1 MADKSKTRVAVLMGG
16 PSAEH
21 DISLASGEKVCE
33 ALNRDKYEV
42 RPVVISKKGKWP
54 ITLAKL
60 KANFDVA
67 FVAMHGEYGEDGQIQ
82 RILEKAK
89 IPYTGSN
96 SRASEIGIDKVK
108 SSEVFEKAG
117 LRAPKFTLLAIKD
130 AKKISLEKI
139 RFIFPMVVKPAD
151 RGSSV
156 GISIVKKVQD
166 LLPAIQEAA
175 KFSKRIMLQEYING
189 REFTCGVLDVGDG
202 PEALP
207 PTEIIIHHSEFFDY
221 EAKYTAGMSREIT
234 PPEIPSEEIKKIQ
247 NIAVKAHRAIGAR
260 HFSRTDVI
268 QDKDKNYYVL
278 EINTI
283 PGMTATSLL
292 PQQAKAAEISFPELL
307 DQIIQSA
314 LNKG

>member
-1 MADKSKTRVAVLMGG
+1 MENKRIRVVVLMGG

-21 DISLASGEKVCE
+21 DISLATGEKVLE
-33 ALNRDKYEV
+33 SLDKEKYSAKA
-42 RPVVISKKGKWP
+42 VVISKKGKWP
-54 ITLAKL
+54 VTLAKV

-82 RILEKAK
+82 KILEKAQ
-89 IPYTGSN
+89 IPYTGSD
-96 SRASEIGIDKVK
+96 SRASGIGIDKAESAK
-108 SSEVFEKAG
+108 FFEKAG
-117 LRAPKFTLLAIKD
+117 LRTPKFTLMTIKD
-130 AKKISLEKI
+130 PKKISLEQI

-166 LLPAIQEAA
+166 LLPALQKAA
-175 KFSKRIMLQEYING
+175 KFSKKIMLQEYVKG
-189 REFTCGVLDVGDG
+189 REFTCGVAEING
-202 PEALP
+202 EIQALP
-207 PTEIIIHHSEFFDY
+207 PTEIITYHSDFFDY
-221 EAKYTAGMSREIT
+221 EAKYTPGVTREIT
-234 PPEIPSEEIKKIQ
+234 PPEIPSVEIEKIQ
-247 NIAVKAHRAIGAR
+247 EIAIKAHRAIGAR

-292 PQQAKAAEISFPELL
+292 PQQAKAAGINFSELL
-307 DQIIQSA
+307 GNIVDSV
-314 LNKG
+314 LSKS

>member
-1 MADKSKTRVAVLMGG
+1 MIMENKRIRVAVLMGG

-21 DISLASGEKVCE
+21 DISLATGEKVLE
-33 ALNRDKYEV
+33 SLDKNKYSAKAI
-42 RPVVISKKGKWP
+42 VISKKGKWP

-82 RILEKAK
+82 KVLEKAK
-89 IPYTGSN
+89 IPYTGSD
-96 SRASEIGIDKVK
+96 SRASEIGIEKAV
-108 SSEVFEKAG
+108 SAGFFEKAG
-117 LRAPKFTLLAIKD
+117 LRTPKFTLLTIKD
-130 AKKISLEKI
+130 PKKISLEQI

-166 LLPAIQEAA
+166 LLPALQKAA
-175 KFSKRIMLQEYING
+175 KFSQKIMLQEYIRG
-189 REFTCGVLDVGDG
+189 REFTCGVLDVGDA
-202 PEALP
+202 PVALP
-207 PTEIIIHHSEFFDY
+207 PTEIITYHSEFFDY
-221 EAKYTAGMSREIT
+221 EAKYTPGVTREIT
-234 PPEIPSEEIKKIQ
+234 PPEIPSAEIEKIQ
-247 NIAVKAHRAIGAR
+247 EIAVKAHRAIGAR

-268 QDKDKNYYVL
+268 QDKDGNYYVL

-292 PQQAKAAEISFPELL
+292 PQQAKAAGIEFSALL
-307 DQIIQSA
+307 GQIIQSA
-314 LNKG
+314 IG